1 VSTETPAMILNLYK
15 REKGGYEV
23 RVGPSKLPGAPYE
36 DFHFST
42 LEAAAEWMRLYVPYK
57 VKRKAALAGAA

>member
-1 VSTETPAMILNLYK
+1 VTNPTLLFNLYAHSD
-15 REKGGYEV
+15 GGWEV

-36 DFHFST
+36 TFQFT
-42 LEAAAEWMRLYVPYK
+42 CIEAAAEWMRLYVPYK